1 MRGFAAITHRESCVQ
16 QGLPSQAAPKRI
28 PQTLQEAGEPVLHL
42 FEM

>member
-16 QGLPSQAAPKRI
+16 QGLPSQAATERI